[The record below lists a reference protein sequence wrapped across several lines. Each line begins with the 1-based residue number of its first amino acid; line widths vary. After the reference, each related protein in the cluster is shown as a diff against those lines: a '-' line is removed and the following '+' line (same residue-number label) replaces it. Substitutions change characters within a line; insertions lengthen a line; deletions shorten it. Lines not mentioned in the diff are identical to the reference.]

1 MSLKSLVQVVILL
14 VIIVIIGSVYSN
26 YFLEAKIKVEEVEE
40 KITKV
45 EKITQNDS
53 NYKNEE
59 ISKKKINTEKILK
72 TTKIKKEDKKI
83 LEENIEASNKI
94 KIEEPEN
101 DKILEENIKQV
112 DANKNLAEN
121 NSKEIEL
128 KKNLQK
134 QDVKNLVKDIEY
146 LTTDANGNKY
156 KILAS
161 SGGTNLKD
169 NSVLNLENVRGI
181 ITSKDRSTI
190 FIVSDFAEYNSS
202 NQNSKFYQNVVI
214 NYENKQIT
222 CNNFDINM
230 EKNLA
235 IAYNNVVI
243 TDPNSVMKAGIITL
257 DILTKNININPENK
271 IEKVKIITN

>member
-1 MSLKSLVQVVILL
+1 MSLKSLFQVVIF
-14 VIIVIIGSVYSN
+14 IVIIIIIGSIYSN